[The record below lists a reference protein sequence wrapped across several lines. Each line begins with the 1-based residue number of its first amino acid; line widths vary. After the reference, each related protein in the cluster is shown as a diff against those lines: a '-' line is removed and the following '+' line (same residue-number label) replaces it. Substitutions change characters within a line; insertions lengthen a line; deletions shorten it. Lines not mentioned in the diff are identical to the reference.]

1 VEWNCCWSK
10 LAISMQDIQMQ
21 NVSKI
26 AEGCPK
32 SKAIWSYNL
41 AQRRNTLQNKPVANI
56 RITGS

>member
-1 VEWNCCWSK
+1 
-10 LAISMQDIQMQ
+10 MF
-21 NVSKI
+21 SKI